1 MVNYSKNNGNKAAK
15 HYDSAPQFSD
25 RDKYF
30 MAEAVALARSR
41 LGRTGE
47 NPAVGA
53 VLVREE
59 GEKAVI
65 IGRGATAAGGRPH
78 AEISALQQAGAKA
91 RRATLYV
98 TLEPCCHFGQ
108 TPPCT
113 EALIKAGV
121 ARVIIAVPDPDRRV
135 NGGGIA
141 ALHQAGIK
149 VEIGC
154 LAAQAAE
161 DLAAYLCRRKFARPA
176 VTAKLAVSVDGF
188 IGRLGEGKI
197 AISGVQSQQEVHRL
211 RAAHDAVLIGI
222 GTALADNPRLDCRLL
237 AGQKPAGKPKIPP
250 RLPVRIILDTDL
262 RLPYNSHLV
271 QTAGSQPVW
280 IFCGEKAAVESRAQL
295 RQAGCRI
302 FTCESKNA
310 ALNIEQVLA
319 LLTVKGIDS
328 VLLEGGAKLMQA
340 FWDKALIDRL
350 IMFQTPL
357 IIGSGGYKKPDF
369 GSKNGYEKVEECR
382 FGDDVKEAWLHLW
395 GQGGLLTPACG

>member
-1 MVNYSKNNGNKAAK
+1 MANYSKNNGNKAAR
-15 HYDSAPQFSD
+15 HCDSAPRFSD

-30 MAEAVALARSR
+30 MAEAVALAHGR

-59 GEKAVI
+59 EGQAVI
-65 IGRGATAAGGRPH
+65 IGSSATAAGGRPH
-78 AEISALQQAGAKA
+78 AEISALRQAGAKA
-91 RRATLYV
+91 HGAALYV

-121 ARVIIAVPDPDRRV
+121 TRVIIAVSDPDRRV
-135 NGGGIA
+135 NGGGIKV
-141 ALHQAGIK
+141 LRQAGIK
-149 VEIGC
+149 VETGC

-176 VTAKLAVSVDGF
+176 VTAKLAVSADGF

-197 AISGVQSQQEVHRL
+197 AISGAKAQQEVHRL

-222 GTALADNPRLDCRLL
+222 GTALADNPRLDCRLS
-237 AGQKPAGKPKIPP
+237 AGQKPELPP
-250 RLPVRIILDTDL
+250 RLPVRVVLDTDL
-262 RLPYNSHLV
+262 RLSCNSHLA

-280 IFCGEKAAVESRAQL
+280 IFCGRQAPAASKAQL
-295 RQAGCRI
+295 QQAGCRV
-302 FTCESKNA
+302 FTCESRNA

-319 LLTVKGIDS
+319 LLAAEGINS

-340 FWDKALIDRL
+340 FWDKALVDRL

-357 IIGSGGYKKPDF
+357 IIGAGGYKKPDF
-369 GSKNGYEKVEECR
+369 GSKNGYERVETRC
-382 FGDDVKEAWLHLW
+382 FGDDVKETWLHLW
-395 GQGGLLTPACG
+395 GKGGLLAPACE